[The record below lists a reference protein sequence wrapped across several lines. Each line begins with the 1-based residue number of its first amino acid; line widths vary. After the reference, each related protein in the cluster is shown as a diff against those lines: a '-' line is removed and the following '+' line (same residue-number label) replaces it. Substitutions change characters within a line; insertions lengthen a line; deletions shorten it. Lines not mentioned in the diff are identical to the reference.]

1 MNFVLKNKDNKK
13 EKLVFSIRISQDL
26 AQRIEQALVNT
37 NISRNEFINQAIE
50 YALDHMSD
58 DKPVK
63 IKAEAV
69 LYRFRFCAYKCSLF
83 FSSDQVSFPINKTS
97 AAR

>member
-37 NISRNEFINQAIE
+37 NISRNDFINQAIE

-58 DKPVK
+58 DT
-63 IKAEAV
+63 
-69 LYRFRFCAYKCSLF
+69 
-83 FSSDQVSFPINKTS
+83 DTNQ
-97 AAR
+97 

>member
-50 YALDHMSD
+50 YALDLMSD
-58 DKPVK
+58 DT
-63 IKAEAV
+63 
-69 LYRFRFCAYKCSLF
+69 
-83 FSSDQVSFPINKTS
+83 DTNQ
-97 AAR
+97 

>member
-37 NISRNEFINQAIE
+37 NISRNEFINQVIE

-58 DKPVK
+58 DT
-63 IKAEAV
+63 
-69 LYRFRFCAYKCSLF
+69 
-83 FSSDQVSFPINKTS
+83 DTNQ
-97 AAR
+97 

>member
-13 EKLVFSIRISQDL
+13 EKLVFSIRNSQDL

-58 DKPVK
+58 DT
-63 IKAEAV
+63 
-69 LYRFRFCAYKCSLF
+69 
-83 FSSDQVSFPINKTS
+83 DTNQ
-97 AAR
+97 

>member
-26 AQRIEQALVNT
+26 AQRIEQALVNP

-58 DKPVK
+58 DT
-63 IKAEAV
+63 
-69 LYRFRFCAYKCSLF
+69 
-83 FSSDQVSFPINKTS
+83 DTNQ
-97 AAR
+97 

>member
-26 AQRIEQALVNT
+26 AQRIE
-37 NISRNEFINQAIE
+37 

-58 DKPVK
+58 DT
-63 IKAEAV
+63 
-69 LYRFRFCAYKCSLF
+69 
-83 FSSDQVSFPINKTS
+83 DTNQ
-97 AAR
+97 